1 MLQSKIKKLIFAML
15 SIFFLLGLLEIYE
28 TVRPL
33 KNRINEKI
41 DESYDET
48 INLGNDNYI
57 QYYSDIKTSKISC
70 YLTDSIKYRI
80 YICGLDIDDHEVIKY
95 KLSNDSIY
103 IYKTGYTWFGFG
115 KEREIK
121 ETYKYSISALKN
133 GSYF

>member
-1 MLQSKIKKLIFAML
+1 
-15 SIFFLLGLLEIYE
+15 
-28 TVRPL
+28 
-33 KNRINEKI
+33 
-41 DESYDET
+41 
-48 INLGNDNYI
+48 
-57 QYYSDIKTSKISC
+57 
-70 YLTDSIKYRI
+70 LTDSIKYRI
-80 YICGLDIDDHEVIKY
+80 YICGFDIDDHEVITY